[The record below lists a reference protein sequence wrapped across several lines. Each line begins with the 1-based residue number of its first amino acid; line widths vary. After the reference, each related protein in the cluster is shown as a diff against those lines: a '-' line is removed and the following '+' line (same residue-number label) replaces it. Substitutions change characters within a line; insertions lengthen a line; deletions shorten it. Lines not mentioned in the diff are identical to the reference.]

1 MSYCKIAAEVPM
13 RPLSYS
19 QISAYESCPLSY
31 KLQYIDRLEP
41 KAKWYFS
48 FGDTLHKCA
57 EYFFKA
63 KLPSYP
69 TLEELLSF
77 YDDNWKSEGWESIE
91 DETSH
96 MAYGAQILSD
106 FWDINS
112 RDFKVPLATEKMFI
126 VDIEGVKLRGY
137 IDRLDKLATGGLAIV
152 DYKSD
157 KELFTKDY
165 VENFFQLTLYQLAC
179 ERMWHMPVEKLT
191 LYHLR
196 SNTPVSCGPRS
207 HKKLDEASGIVV
219 SVAENIAAG
228 RFPAKE
234 NQYCPCDFPEHCP
247 YYKHKY
253 GKPLPER
260 RQPERLRNVAIADV
274 VERYAALQ
282 DEQRLVEAE
291 LNELKDLI
299 IQYCKAG
306 ELNRVFGREHAI
318 TYKTVERTGY
328 DENKVRAVLEP
339 AGLWDRVLKFDPAM
353 MKALV
358 ESSDIPNDV
367 KERLAS
373 LVEVVSSYP
382 RLWTKSVKE
391 DREE

>member
-1 MSYCKIAAEVPM
+1 M

-19 QISAYESCPLSY
+19 QISTYESCPLSY

-69 TLEELLSF
+69 SLEELLSF

-91 DETSH
+91 DETSQ
-96 MAYGAQILSD
+96 MAHGEQILRD
-106 FWDINS
+106 FWDING
-112 RDFKVPLATEKMFI
+112 RDFKVPLATEKAFI
-126 VDIEGVKLRGY
+126 VDIKGVKLRGY
-137 IDRLDKLATGGLAIV
+137 IDRLDKLATGGLDIV
-152 DYKSD
+152 DYKSNQ
-157 KELFTKDY
+157 ELFTRDY

-179 ERMWHMPVEKLT
+179 ERMWNMPVEKLT

-196 SNTPVSCGPRS
+196 SNTPVSCEPRS
-207 HKKLDEASGIVV
+207 REKLDEASGIVV
-219 SVAENIAAG
+219 SVAKNIAAE
-228 RFPAKE
+228 RFPAIE
-234 NQYCPCDFPEHCP
+234 NQYCP

-260 RQPERLRNVAIADV
+260 KLPEQLRNIAIADV
-274 VERYAALQ
+274 VERYITLQ
-282 DEQRLVEAE
+282 DEQRLREGE

-299 IQYCKAG
+299 IQYCKAEG
-306 ELNRVFGREHAI
+306 LNRVFGREHAI
-318 TYKTVERTGY
+318 TYKVIERMGY
-328 DENKVRAVLEP
+328 DENKVRAILEP

-358 ESSDIPNDV
+358 ESSGMPKDV
-367 KERLAS
+367 KEKIAS
-373 LVEVVSSYP
+373 LVKVVSSYP
-382 RLWTKSVKE
+382 QLWTKRFKE
-391 DREE
+391 DSEE

>member
-1 MSYCKIAAEVPM
+1 M

-19 QISAYESCPLSY
+19 QISTYESCPLSY

-69 TLEELLSF
+69 SLEELLSF

-91 DETSH
+91 DETSQ
-96 MAYGAQILSD
+96 MAHGEQILRD

-137 IDRLDKLATGGLAIV
+137 IDRLDKLATGGLDIV
-152 DYKSD
+152 DYKSNQ
-157 KELFTKDY
+157 ELFTRDY

-179 ERMWHMPVEKLT
+179 ERMWNMPVEKLT

-207 HKKLDEASGIVV
+207 REKLDEASGIVV
-219 SVAENIAAG
+219 SVAKNIAAG
-228 RFPAKE
+228 RFPAIE
-234 NQYCPCDFPEHCP
+234 NQYCPCDFPEYCP

-260 RQPERLRNVAIADV
+260 RQPERLRNIVIADV

-282 DEQRLVEAE
+282 DEQRLVEGE

-299 IQYCKAG
+299 IQYCKAE

-318 TYKTVERTGY
+318 TYKVIERMGY
-328 DENKVRAVLEP
+328 DENKVRAILEP

-358 ESSDIPNDV
+358 ESSSMPNDV
-367 KERLAS
+367 KERIAS
-373 LVEVVSSYP
+373 LVKVVSSYP
-382 RLWTKSVKE
+382 QLWTKRFKE
-391 DREE
+391 DSEE

>member
-1 MSYCKIAAEVPM
+1 M

-19 QISAYESCPLSY
+19 QISTYESCPLSY

-63 KLPSYP
+63 RLPSYP

-77 YDDNWKSEGWESIE
+77 YESNWKSEGWDSIE
-91 DETSH
+91 DETSNMMH
-96 MAYGAQILSD
+96 GEQILRD
-106 FWDINS
+106 FWEINS
-112 RDFKVPLATEKMFI
+112 RDFKVPLATEKSFV
-126 VDIEGVKLRGY
+126 VDIEGVKLRGF
-137 IDRLDKLATGGLAIV
+137 IDRLDKLATGGLAII
-152 DYKSD
+152 DYKSN
-157 KELFTKDY
+157 KELFTRDY
-165 VENFFQLTLYQLAC
+165 VEDFFQLTLYQLAC
-179 ERMWHMPVEKLT
+179 QRMWNMPIERLI

-207 HKKLDEASGIVV
+207 REKLEEASNIVI

-253 GKPLPER
+253 GESLPER
-260 RQPERLRNVAIADV
+260 KQPERLNDKSISDV
-274 VERYAALQ
+274 VERYASLQ
-282 DEQRLVEAE
+282 DEQKVIEAE

-299 IQYCKAG
+299 IEYCQAG
-306 ELNRVFGREHAI
+306 ELNRIFGHEHAV
-318 TYKTVERTGY
+318 TYKIVERTGY
-328 DENKVRAVLEP
+328 YENKVRAVLEP
-339 AGLWDRVLKFDPAM
+339 VGLWDKVLKFDPAM
-353 MKALV
+353 MKALT
-358 ESSDIPNDV
+358 ESNDIPKDIREQIARSAV
-367 KERLAS
+367 AI
-373 LVEVVSSYP
+373 SSYP
-382 RLWTKSVKE
+382 RLWLKKLNENS
-391 DREE
+391 EE

>member
-13 RPLSYS
+13 PPLSYS
-19 QISAYESCPLSY
+19 QISTYESCPLSY

-96 MAYGAQILSD
+96 MAYGEQILRD

-137 IDRLDKLATGGLAIV
+137 IDLLDKLATGGLAIV
-152 DYKSD
+152 DYKSNQ
-157 KELFTKDY
+157 EFFTKDY

-179 ERMWHMPVEKLT
+179 ERMWKMPVEKLT

-207 HKKLDEASGIVV
+207 REKLDEASGIVV
-219 SVAENIAAG
+219 SVAENIATG
-228 RFPAKE
+228 RFPATE

-260 RQPERLRNVAIADV
+260 RQPERLRNIAIADV

-306 ELNRVFGREHAI
+306 ELNRVFGQEHAI

-328 DENKVRAVLEP
+328 DENKVKAVLEP

-353 MKALV
+353 MKALA

-382 RLWTKSVKE
+382 RLWTKSLKE
-391 DREE
+391 DREA